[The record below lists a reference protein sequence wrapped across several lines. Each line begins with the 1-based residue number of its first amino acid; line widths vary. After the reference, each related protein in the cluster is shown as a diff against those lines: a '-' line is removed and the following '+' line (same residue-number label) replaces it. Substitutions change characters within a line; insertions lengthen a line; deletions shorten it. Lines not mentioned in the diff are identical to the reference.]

1 MRQPL
6 LSRRMVLESVTRN
19 SDGAGGFVE
28 SWVALGELWAEVKPR
43 SGSER
48 DREDV
53 GVSRLDMKVTVRAAP
68 VGSSRRP
75 EAGQRL
81 REGARIFRIL
91 AVMEPDLT
99 GRYLICLAR
108 EEVAA

>member
-1 MRQPL
+1 MKQPVL
-6 LSRRMVLESVTRN
+6 NRRLVLESVTRN

-28 SWVALGELWAEVKPR
+28 SWAALGELWAQIRPR
-43 SGSER
+43 SGGER

-53 GVSRLDMKVTVRAAP
+53 GVSRLDVRVTVRAAP
-68 VGSSRRP
+68 VGSSKRP
-75 EAGQRL
+75 DAGQRF

-91 AVMEPDLT
+91 AVTEPDVS
-99 GRYLICLAR
+99 GRYLTCLAR

>member
-1 MRQPL
+1 MRQPSL
-6 LSRRMVLESVTRN
+6 NRQMVLESVARN

-43 SGSER
+43 SGGER

-53 GVSRLDMKVTVRAAP
+53 GVSRLDVKVTVRAAP
-68 VGSSRRP
+68 MGSSMRP

-91 AVMEPDLT
+91 AVTEPDMA
-99 GRYLICLAR
+99 GRYLTCLAR

>member
-6 LSRRMVLESVTRN
+6 MNRRMVLESVTRN

-28 SWVALGELWAEVKPR
+28 SWVALGELWAELKPR
-43 SGSER
+43 SGGER

-53 GVSRLDMKVTVRAAP
+53 GVSRLDVKVTVRAAP
-68 VGSSRRP
+68 VGSSKRP
-75 EAGQRL
+75 DAGQRL
-81 REGARIFRIL
+81 REGSRIFRIL
-91 AVMEPDLT
+91 AVMEPDVA
-99 GRYLICLAR
+99 GRYLTCLAR